1 MYGLSPFSEE
11 KRQALSCPLY
21 VQLLDS
27 NMIFLHDSCFLFTAG
42 QLIIMVTA
50 SVVQVMTIRHLFGD
64 QSAKSHNMKL
74 AT

>member
-1 MYGLSPFSEE
+1 MFS
-11 KRQALSCPLY
+11 Y
-21 VQLLDS
+21 WIVIIYDF
-27 NMIFLHDSCFLFTAG
+27 FLHDSCFLFTAG